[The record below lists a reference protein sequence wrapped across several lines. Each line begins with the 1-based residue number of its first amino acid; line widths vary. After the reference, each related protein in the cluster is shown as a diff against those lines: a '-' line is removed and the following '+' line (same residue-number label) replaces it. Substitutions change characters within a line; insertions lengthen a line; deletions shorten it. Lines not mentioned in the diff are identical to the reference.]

1 MEAISSIG
9 SLVFA
14 YAGTPAFFSIV
25 AEMKDPRQYTK
36 ALVFCQ
42 GTITV
47 VYIVIGVV
55 VYYFCGSFVA
65 SPALGSAG
73 ATMKK
78 ACYGIAFPGLC
89 VSTMLLCHV
98 RVPSVHFPLLSPL
111 TIVPSFHRNSCSYVF
126 FVARLISLQTR

>member
-1 MEAISSIG
+1 M
-9 SLVFA
+9 FA

-25 AEMKDPRQYTK
+25 AEMKNPRQYTK
-36 ALVFCQ
+36 SLIICQ
-42 GTITV
+42 STITV

-78 ACYGIAFPGLC
+78 VCYGIALPGLC

-98 RVPSVHFPLLSPL
+98 SLLPAHS
-111 TIVPSFHRNSCSYVF
+111 
-126 FVARLISLQTR
+126 RL